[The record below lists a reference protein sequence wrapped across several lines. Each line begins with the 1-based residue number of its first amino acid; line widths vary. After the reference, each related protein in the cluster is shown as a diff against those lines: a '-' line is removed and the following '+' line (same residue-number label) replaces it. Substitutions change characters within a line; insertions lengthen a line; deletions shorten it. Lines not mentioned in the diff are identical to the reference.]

1 VDGDWIEHRR
11 PGDGEI
17 LGWMRPDGDGFVVID
32 RLGRER
38 TGVVDWFTAE
48 RNLDE
53 LGIGY
58 LADKYELQLE
68 NGNWLRVRIVEVG
81 SDEIRV
87 KKDDFGDMSAPQLFY
102 SVSFPMPDLLRV
114 AAK

>member
-1 VDGDWIEHRR
+1 
-11 PGDGEI
+11 
-17 LGWMRPDGDGFVVID
+17 MRTSGDGFIVID

-38 TGVVDWFTAE
+38 SGVVDWFTAE
-48 RNLDE
+48 RTLDE

-68 NGNWLRVRIVEVG
+68 NGNWLRVRIVEVR

-87 KKDDFGDMSAPQLFY
+87 KKDDFGDMTAPQIFY
-102 SVSFPMPDLLRV
+102 SVPFPMPDSLRTMP
-114 AAK
+114 